1 MEKAFLNISDIFTII
16 GAVATIIGVFV
27 AILIPIVKVYLNNAI
42 VRLEKELTE
51 KIDKKID
58 ARFVEFEAE
67 IDTKLR
73 ECEINIK
80 EGVAEVVTQI
90 LVDAKVVSND

>member
-1 MEKAFLNISDIFTII
+1 MEKVFFDISDIFTII
-16 GAVATIIGVFV
+16 GAVATILGVFV

-42 VRLEKELTE
+42 IRLEKELTE
-51 KIDKKID
+51 RIDEKID
-58 ARFVEFEAE
+58 AKFVEFEAD

-73 ECEINIK
+73 EFEINIK

-90 LVDAKVVSND
+90 LADAGVVSND